1 MADPVPP
8 GDCILFATADWDDP
22 YWTNKQHVAVELA
35 RQGWRVLYVES
46 VGFRA
51 PRVGSRRDW
60 SRLCKRLKTGLAT
73 LLRCARQQRENLW
86 TLSPLAVPAKH
97 HWPLI
102 GGLNRTLLGHML
114 KRFVK
119 ARRFVTPLVWTYH
132 PFMLDALAVIPRRG
146 LLYHCV
152 DDLAAIPG
160 IDATAFREAEKNLLQ
175 QADAVFATAR
185 PLAERCAQIN
195 PNTHF
200 LPNVVDAE
208 HFGRALQPGPIPV
221 DLAAIP
227 EPRIVYHGVLS
238 DFKLDFALLLEAA
251 RLRPDWHWVLI
262 GEEREGQKSELL
274 AQLATLP
281 NVHRLGYRPYETLPD
296 YLRGMQVGVLPTK
309 LNDYTRSMFP
319 MKYFE
324 YLAAGLPVVS
334 TPLEFTGTHR
344 AGLEI
349 AQTAEEMLDA
359 VKKQIQRGRFST
371 EDISGMIA
379 DNTWRTRTQKMLK
392 TINCITQIKR
402 KHIRPSWQH
411 NTAVI

>member
-1 MADPVPP
+1 MADAVPP

-22 YWTNKQHVAVELA
+22 YWTNKQHVAAELA

-51 PRVGSRRDW
+51 PHAGSRRDW
-60 SRLCKRLKTGLAT
+60 SRLWKRFKTGLAT
-73 LLRCARQQRENLW
+73 LLRGARQQRENLW

-102 GGLNRTLLGHML
+102 GWLNHTLLGHML

-119 ARRFVTPLVWTYH
+119 ARRFANPLVWTYH
-132 PFMLDALAVIPRRG
+132 PFMLDALATIPRRS

-160 IDATAFREAEKNLLQ
+160 IDATVFRQAEEKLLH
-175 QADAVFATAR
+175 QADAVFATAK
-185 PLAERCAQIN
+185 PLADRCAQIN

-208 HFGRALQPGPIPV
+208 HFGRALQPGPIPA

-238 DFKLDFALLLEAA
+238 DFKLDFSLLLEAA
-251 RLRPDWHWVLI
+251 HLRPDWHWILI

-274 AQLATLP
+274 AQLAMLP
-281 NVHRLGYRPYETLPD
+281 NVHLLGYRPYEVLPD

-334 TPLEFTGTHR
+334 TPLEFTKMYR
-344 AGLEI
+344 DGLEV
-349 AQTAEEMLDA
+349 AQTTSEWGMAI
-359 VKKQIQRGRFST
+359 KKQIQRAKLSKDKST
-371 EDISGMIA
+371 AMLTEH
-379 DNTWRTRTQKMLK
+379 TWRTRTEKMLRIVTFFK
-392 TINCITQIKR
+392 AIEKNITL
-402 KHIRPSWQH
+402 
-411 NTAVI
+411 N